1 MTSFIP
7 HEINIFDN
15 REPPWISNKVKKVIQ
30 EKKKLSALYEKIV
43 TCLQANLKRCKA

>member
-15 REPPWISNKVKKVIQ
+15 REPPWISNKVKKMIQ
-30 EKKKLSALYEKIV
+30 EKKIYQLYMK
-43 TCLQANLKRCKA
+43 K